1 MQLRITP
8 DDGELHVDH
17 LVLTDPLTHRLSS
30 EVALP
35 AGFSVYA
42 DEMQR
47 VVGKLA

>member
-1 MQLRITP
+1 MSVQPIISSAPTRSRTRVP
-8 DDGELHVDH
+8 
-17 LVLTDPLTHRLSS
+17 S

-35 AGFSVYA
+35 PGFSVYA